1 MKGLTLKLIL
11 PLTII
16 SFATVTKWWYAL
28 PVDAPDTLFAGFPF
42 PYVCEGWHT
51 SMSLQIFVTEFIFD
65 FLTYF
70 SFWFLLVFCIDRFLI
85 KIITQ
90 KILTIVLWALS
101 GLIISGTILIASDSN
116 HIYYVKRPFDISI
129 METGYK
135 FVWQQTTRPDYYKN
149 HPEQKK

>member
-1 MKGLTLKLIL
+1 MKVLTLKLIL

-16 SFATVTKWWYAL
+16 SFAAVTKWWYAL

-51 SMSLQIFVTEFIFD
+51 SMSLQIFVTEFIVD

-101 GLIISGTILIASDSN
+101 GFIISGTTLIASDSN
-116 HIYYVKRPFDISI
+116 NIYYVKRPFEIAI

-135 FVWQQTTRPDYYKN
+135 FVWQQTTRPDYYKY